1 MKVVQVQRTISRDW
15 RLHRP
20 DCQDCA
26 TCTAWVR
33 PHCWE
38 EQVVALE
45 TVPGPGSG
53 GGARHQLLSGR
64 ILVAAQ
70 PTASSMETARLFS
83 HKVPLA
89 VHYSFP
95 TGWPGRMCIQGLR
108 AQRPNHR
115 VSAGPRSVLMVPGPS
130 PDNLSFYDLPIGP

>member
-1 MKVVQVQRTISRDW
+1 MGDTESSPGPKDFPQRLD
-15 RLHRP
+15 RP
-20 DCQDCA
+20 DWQVWA

-45 TVPGPGSG
+45 TVPGPGSD
-53 GGARHQLLSGR
+53 GGASHQLLSGR

-70 PTASSMETARLFS
+70 PAASSMETARLFS

-89 VHYSFP
+89 VHYSLP
-95 TGWPGRMCIQGLR
+95 TGWPGRMCKQEWR
-108 AQRPNHR
+108 A
-115 VSAGPRSVLMVPGPS
+115 
-130 PDNLSFYDLPIGP
+130 

>member
-1 MKVVQVQRTISRDW
+1 MTQMVGKSSPGPKDTLW
-15 RLHRP
+15 RLDRP
-20 DCQDCA
+20 DWQDWA

-45 TVPGPGSG
+45 TVLGPVSD
-53 GGARHQLLSGR
+53 GGASHRLLSGT

-70 PTASSMETARLFS
+70 PRASSMETARLFS

-89 VHYSFP
+89 VHYSLP
-95 TGWPGRMCIQGLR
+95 WKDVNTRVGSLE
-108 AQRPNHR
+108 AQ
-115 VSAGPRSVLMVPGPS
+115 S
-130 PDNLSFYDLPIGP
+130 